1 MLRDSKGLKIT
12 LLAIVLIVMFIN
24 FLPGDTYPAKQ
35 EVVAST
41 KDVYDLTVKAAG
53 GDISVIVD
61 PDATQISASYSG
73 SGRTRSKLL
82 LEQNGSSVTVSE
94 KYSEK
99 GFLHFFDF
107 TSTPRMMVVVPQGAM
122 LEALTVS
129 TVSGDISIDS
139 DLTADRI
146 KLASASG
153 EIDFL
158 NLKAPGGTAQI
169 ATVSGSIDG
178 YSVAADKVKVATTSG
193 GIDVYRVEGNDIDL
207 NSVSGSI
214 SCETASDNGNVKLAT
229 VSGTIDMELD
239 ERTNAT
245 VSATSLS
252 GSIQL
257 GQSDSRSF
265 EKSATAVVGNGTGSI
280 NAKTTSGS
288 ITISW

>member
-41 KDVYDLTVKAAG
+41 KDVYDLTVKATV

-61 PDATQISASYSG
+61 PNATQISASYSG

-94 KYSEK
+94 KYSEN
-99 GFLHFFDF
+99 GFLHFFNF

-122 LEALTVS
+122 LEALTIS

-139 DLTADRI
+139 DLTVGRI

-169 ATVSGSIDG
+169 ATVSGNVDG

-193 GIDVYRVEGNDIDL
+193 DIDVYRVEGNDIDL

-214 SCETASDNGNVKLAT
+214 SCETASGNGNVKLTT